1 MKASALRFGTS
12 VALAVLLAAPT
23 ALAGP
28 KGGGGSRGDAKAS
41 VNKPAPKG
49 GNDNKGKAA
58 NAAQNKNTNV
68 AQNKNTN
75 VNQNKNTNINSNKN
89 VNVNSNR
96 NRDVDVDIDVNHRGG
111 YYDNDC
117 CFNPIG
123 TALAVTTAAVVTAA
137 VVGSVVNTVPPGC
150 TTTIINGL
158 AYQQCGSTWYQPQ
171 YQGSNVT
178 YIVVNQP

>member
-1 MKASALRFGTS
+1 MKTTLK
-12 VALAVLLAAPT
+12 VATPVLLAALLAVSP

-41 VNKPAPKG
+41 VSKPASKG
-49 GNDNKGKAA
+49 GNDNKGPAA
-58 NAAQNKNTNV
+58 NV

-89 VNVNSNR
+89 VNVNSNKNVNVNSNR
-96 NRDVDVDIDVNHRGG
+96 NVDIDVNHRGG

-117 CFNPIG
+117 CFHPIG
-123 TALAVTTAAVVTAA
+123 TAVAVTTAAVVTAA
-137 VVGSVVNTVPPGC
+137 VVGSVVNTVPSGC
-150 TTTIINGL
+150 STTIINGM

>member
-1 MKASALRFGTS
+1 MKTSILRLGTP
-12 VALAVLLAAPT
+12 VLLATLLAVSPV
-23 ALAGP
+23 LAGP
-28 KGGGGSRGDAKAS
+28 KGGGGSRGEAKPS

-58 NAAQNKNTNV
+58 NVSQNKSANV
-68 AQNKNTN
+68 NQNKNTN
-75 VNQNKNTNINSNKN
+75 VNQNKNVNVNSNKN
-89 VNVNSNR
+89 VNVNSNVNVNR
-96 NRDVDVDIDVNHRGG
+96 NVDIDVDHRGG

-117 CFNPIG
+117 CFHPIG
-123 TALAVTTAAVVTAA
+123 TAVAVTTAAVVTAA
-137 VVGSVVNTVPPGC
+137 VVGSVVNTVPAGC
-150 TTTIINGL
+150 TTTIINGM

>member
-1 MKASALRFGTS
+1 MKTTLKLATPVLLSAL
-12 VALAVLLAAPT
+12 LAVSP

-41 VNKPAPKG
+41 VNHG
-49 GNDNKGKAA
+49 GGSSSGRAA
-58 NAAQNKNTNV
+58 NASQNKASNV

-75 VNQNKNTNINSNKN
+75 VNQNRNTNVNQNKNVNVNSNKN
-89 VNVNSNR
+89 VNVNANR
-96 NRDVDVDIDVNHRGG
+96 NVDIDVNHRGG

-117 CFNPIG
+117 CFHPIA
-123 TALAVTTAAVVTAA
+123 TAAAVTTAAVVTAA
-137 VVGSVVNTVPPGC
+137 VIGSTVNTVPPGC
-150 TTTIINGL
+150 TTTIINGM